1 VTRKKPATITSLVT
15 FELRRAAPDMFSMG
29 SRSVIDSHNLNAQL
43 VTRADLERLRDLI
56 DAALGSK
63 T

>member
-1 VTRKKPATITSLVT
+1 
-15 FELRRAAPDMFSMG
+15 MFSMG